1 MGRGIKKLNHSS
13 IVLHRAPRDQA
24 DAQCRGEDTVT
35 RRVLIKSDKK
45 IHFVREQEINFVE
58 AAGNYVHVSL
68 GGDTLFTRSSLNR
81 LEALLSTE
89 RFVRIHRSAIV
100 NMDRICHVEPQ
111 AGGEYLLTLD
121 GGKQLKASRRHVCQ
135 LLKSLRGHVQ
145 QYNLVAA
152 D

>member
-1 MGRGIKKLNHSS
+1 MDHGIKKSNHSS
-13 IVLHRAPRDQA
+13 IVLHSVPLVKRTRRAK
-24 DAQCRGEDTVT
+24 GEDTLT
-35 RRVLIKSDKK
+35 RRVLIKSDRK

-81 LEALLSTE
+81 LEALLSAE

-145 QYNLVAA
+145 QNNLVAA